1 MKRFPEFVRNS
12 MDYTGSSVTCLPVQ
26 FDGGDWESA
35 VFFQVAGPESKE
47 DRKLLARNEGT
58 VPVSMETELI
68 SHQSASIILLRLE
81 VYTRE
86 VNPLVGEVLLA
97 PGEMKSHFETI
108 KLLANQT
115 VLRWFFSDAAYWIIH
130 SQQNSLGAVE
140 HGAFQEV
147 LDEAVKHDSLIRVTG
162 KYDAGNALNE
172 VLSHYE
178 FRSAQSGVATSAEQS
193 H

>member
-1 MKRFPEFVRNS
+1 

-47 DRKLLARNEGT
+47 DRKLLARNDGT

-81 VYTRE
+81 VHTRE

-162 KYDAGNALNE
+162 KYDAGNALSE